1 MVTKM
6 IEDEVQRVMSNPD
19 HVIMSD
25 DLALALADV
34 EEAAGEYLSLDEN
47 TFVCEL
53 QQAKR
58 HTKTSWE
65 FELVVH
71 GLSFGDFVSF
81 ERAVFQYNDM
91 QFLLTDQFE
100 FISETKTI
108 TSRAI
113 RIFN

>member
-1 MVTKM
+1 M

-34 EEAAGEYLSLDEN
+34 EETSGEYLSLDEN

-58 HTKTSWE
+58 HTKTSVRK
-65 FELVVH
+65 L
-71 GLSFGDFVSF
+71 
-81 ERAVFQYNDM
+81 AVTAPCRRPTCRSAWQSRLATTYH
-91 QFLLTDQFE
+91 
-100 FISETKTI
+100 FIQK
-108 TSRAI
+108 
-113 RIFN
+113 